1 MTSKKVTIV
10 DFVHALFKSSV
21 VDICERDGNYLLS
34 TRLKSSQ
41 QYNDGRKILYTFS
54 AEGDASFADI
64 LKRLGI
70 EADPNRP
77 YFCEGDKE
85 LIAEAIVKEIKSKN
99 QNWSDFLDDRI
110 QFRRGGKGYS

>member
-1 MTSKKVTIV
+1 MKKVSIV

-21 VDICERDGNYLLS
+21 IDICEKDGGYLFS
-34 TRLKSSQ
+34 TRLRSSQ
-41 QYNDGRKILYTFS
+41 AYNDGRKIIYTFS
-54 AEGDASFADI
+54 AENDASFADI

-70 EADPNRP
+70 VSDSNRP

-85 LIAEAIVKEIKSKN
+85 LIAEAIVKEIKSKCP
-99 QNWSDFLDDRI
+99 NWADFLDDRI

>member
-1 MTSKKVTIV
+1 VTIV

-21 VDICERDGNYLLS
+21 IDICEKDGGYLLS
-34 TRLKSSQ
+34 TRLKGSQ
-41 QYNDGRKILYTFS
+41 NYNDGRKIIYTFNV
-54 AEGDASFADI
+54 EGSASFADI

-70 EADPNRP
+70 IADANRA

-85 LIAEAIVKEIKSKN
+85 LIAEAILKEIKS
-99 QNWSDFLDDRI
+99 QHSNWADFLDDRI